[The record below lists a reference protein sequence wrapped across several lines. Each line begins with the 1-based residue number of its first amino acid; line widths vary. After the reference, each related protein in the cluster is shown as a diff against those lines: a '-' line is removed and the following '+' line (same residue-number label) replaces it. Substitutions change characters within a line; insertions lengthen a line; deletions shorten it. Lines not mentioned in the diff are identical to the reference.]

1 MGLGGDPDDLFGGM
15 TLNTPSAAPP
25 APPVPVAPAVGMP
38 SSTSLP
44 PPIPAADNGED
55 SLLFGGSSN
64 TAATPSGPGLV
75 SGLADEPLKPQF
87 IATPEFGAK
96 WGTLGG
102 ESIHSAPC
110 SVIHSLAALRGAMEG
125 SGFFAH
131 VETIED
137 TSEAIF
143 AASLLVDNS
152 DVLVHMKM
160 NPGDV
165 GITVKAV
172 TKPQSST
179 AIQALLAAVS
189 F

>member
-1 MGLGGDPDDLFGGM
+1 MAIVPPRP
-15 TLNTPSAAPP
+15 TCNQAIEPRAAVDQVK
-25 APPVPVAPAVGMP
+25 ATGAVGP
-38 SSTSLP
+38 ASS
-44 PPIPAADNGED
+44 
-55 SLLFGGSSN
+55 FGSHCW
-64 TAATPSGPGLV
+64 
-75 SGLADEPLKPQF
+75 
-87 IATPEFGAK
+87 GAK

-172 TKPQSST
+172 TKPQSLT